1 MLEDTGEKDRPEEFE
16 CKCTDQII
24 KNKVETE
31 RTKLLKWRNIILRGE
46 RIRTICTCSKVRNI
60 ITFQDPSLP
69 KFGIKPL

>member
-1 MLEDTGEKDRPEEFE
+1 MLEVTGKKDRPEEFE

-46 RIRTICTCSKVRNI
+46 RI
-60 ITFQDPSLP
+60 
-69 KFGIKPL
+69 